1 MWHHKLKWLEKG
13 IKSVPNNLVSFCTE
27 MHLKYEIYQHH
38 KSMFY
43 LLWNSFCFD
52 LWNWQM
58 NCRFKTC
65 TKKISKEIVSKVLLN
80 PIPSR
85 LCHMIQENNYEV
97 VINFFHI
104 SHNLTWYSA
113 IVQKFARI
121 YPLMNW
127 QNNSCKFL

>member
-85 LCHMIQENNYEV
+85 LCHVIYCHIDKSYPCLLSWNRVKWRNYWSV
-97 VINFFHI
+97 
-104 SHNLTWYSA
+104 S
-113 IVQKFARI
+113 
-121 YPLMNW
+121 YPFSCMNW
-127 QNNSCKFL
+127 KLITY